1 MPNLIFYEVGTD
13 SKGYETRGILPLCWR
28 ICTPLVCVRFRA
40 RTPCLRPYVTRP
52 CLAFLILHFSFLIL
66 HFSYVSWYILYSTD
80 PLAARQRCEDYKS
93 MYEEATGRSF
103 SLQLRTPNEYV
114 GDEAVS
120 RRLLSQS
127 ARDYLFRYVFAKA
140 EIQQLDDFLHFE
152 PFRLLAKGLD
162 LRLVNRRTD
171 GNSIQADRV
180 SEAEIDHFFR
190 FCKAYSRYAQNRNI
204 PFFEL
209 SPEEAQTGDWAIVT
223 DGQYK
228 DMRVRIATDQDRVGE
243 GERRV
248 DVIMMDNIVV
258 RMTLPTDQLRM
269 LRPRKYL
276 HGKYALYD
284 EFFDHF
290 STGTAFERFS
300 NHAPSTDDMARAL
313 RMKAIALDGI
323 DEQRRAY
330 RDSRRLR
337 YLRLSAL
344 IVAYMLLDFEAERR
358 ALIPEWR
365 ELRALQTTPERD
377 SSINLL
383 LANYIPSQS

>member
-40 RTPCLRPYVTRP
+40 RTPYLRPYVTRP
-52 CLAFLILHFSFLIL
+52 CLAFLILHFTFLIL

-114 GDEAVS
+114 GDETVS

-140 EIQQLDDFLHFE
+140 EIGQLDEFLHFE
-152 PFRLLAKGLD
+152 PFRLLAKGLG

-209 SPEEAQTGDWAIVT
+209 SPEEAQTGDWAIIT

-228 DMRVRIATDQDRVGE
+228 DMRVRIAADQAGVGE
-243 GERRV
+243 LERRV
-248 DVIMMDNIVV
+248 DVVMMDSIVV
-258 RMTLPTDQLRM
+258 RMVLPTAQLRM
-269 LRPRKYL
+269 LRPRKYT
-276 HGKYALYD
+276 HGKYAVYD

-290 STGTAFERFS
+290 SMGSAYEHFCSRT
-300 NHAPSTDDMARAL
+300 PSTEDMARAL
-313 RMKAIALDGI
+313 RMRTIAMDGI
-323 DEQRRAY
+323 DERRRAY
-330 RDSRRLR
+330 RDSKRLR

-344 IVAYMLLDFEAERR
+344 IVVNILLEREAERR
-358 ALIPEWR
+358 ALMQEWR
-365 ELRALQTTPERD
+365 ELRAVQTHTEGD
-377 SSINLL
+377 TSIDLL
-383 LANYIPSQS
+383 LSSYIES